1 MATRTMEILKERE
14 KASDIVQLLEG
25 CTYAE
30 ASRIL
35 ECAQGL
41 LRSSAVVTSVHKES
55 IEHKKEVK
63 HCG

>member
-1 MATRTMEILKERE
+1 MATRSEEIFKERE

-41 LRSSAVVTSVHKES
+41 LRSSAVVTSVHKE
-55 IEHKKEVK
+55 
-63 HCG
+63 